1 MLLCSLVINSYYA
14 IYAFQHISRSMCPH
28 TFLYTCP
35 HIYIYVYVCV
45 YVYIYIYTHTSQ
57 DANLAAFIPLAALV
71 ALTASLACK
80 VLGLRGQGLGAGF
93 TVCCR
98 SWLFPDVGG
107 CVEHAKTPDILILI
121 LASPMTCSWSSY
133 YRSLNTLDT
142 SLECSL

>member
-1 MLLCSLVINSYYA
+1 MFFCNKQLLCHLRVSTYITQHVPPHLF
-14 IYAFQHISRSMCPH
+14 IYMS
-28 TFLYTCP
+28 T
-35 HIYIYVYVCV
+35 YIYMYMCV
-45 YVYIYIYTHTSQ
+45 YMYIYTHTSQ

>member
-1 MLLCSLVINSYYA
+1 MPFTRFN
-14 IYAFQHISRSMCPH
+14 IYHAACAPTPFYIHVHI
-28 TFLYTCP
+28 Y
-35 HIYIYVYVCV
+35 IYIYVYVCV
-45 YVYIYIYTHTSQ
+45 YVYIYTHTSQ